1 VALSCF
7 VINSLPYWTASGTP
21 VALSPSIVKSLE
33 VYKMTRTIGAAIG
46 AVLMFLF
53 FATLNNEHNRV
64 LSMARASMGW
74 QK

>member
-1 VALSCF
+1 
-7 VINSLPYWTASGTP
+7 
-21 VALSPSIVKSLE
+21 
-33 VYKMTRTIGAAIG
+33 MTRTLGAAIG
-46 AVLMFLF
+46 AVLMLLF